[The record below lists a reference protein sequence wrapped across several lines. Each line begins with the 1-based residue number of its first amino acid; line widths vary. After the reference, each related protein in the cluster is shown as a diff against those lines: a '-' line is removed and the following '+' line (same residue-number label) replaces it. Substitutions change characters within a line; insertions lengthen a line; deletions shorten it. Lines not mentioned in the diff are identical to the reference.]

1 MMVLYMLTSETNVYA
16 CIDVLPQ
23 AASEISRM
31 PSAKENGWSLH
42 MYETLIPTQ
51 LKAQQLFLEY
61 YLGSWGCS
69 LEALVSLQYLQVT

>member
-16 CIDVLPQ
+16 CIDVFPQ

-31 PSAKENGWSLH
+31 PSAKENGCPLH

-51 LKAQQLFLEY
+51 LKAQQTIPTILLRVMGLF
-61 YLGSWGCS
+61 
-69 LEALVSLQYLQVT
+69 T